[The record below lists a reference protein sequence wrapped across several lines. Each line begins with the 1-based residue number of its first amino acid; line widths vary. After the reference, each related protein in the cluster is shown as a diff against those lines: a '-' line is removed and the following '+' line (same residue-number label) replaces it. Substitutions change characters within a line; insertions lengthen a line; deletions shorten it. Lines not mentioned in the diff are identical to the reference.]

1 MKRSAAVV
9 IFVIFAMA
17 FLLTPRVW
25 VSDSTPEVDHIPVD
39 MLEAGDRC
47 LWCTDLTPVDCTT
60 EQAPAPPTRDTLLT
74 HPDEAP
80 PEREATPCLKPAE
93 DEASDPKA

>member
-1 MKRSAAVV
+1 MRKTFAGL
-9 IFVIFAMA
+9 FFAMA

-25 VSDSTPEVDHIPVD
+25 VSDAPPEVDHIPVD

-47 LWCTDLTPVDCTT
+47 LWCTDLQPVDCTT
-60 EQAPAPPTRDTLLT
+60 EQAPAPRDTLLT

-80 PEREATPCLKPAE
+80 PEREATPCIQPSSE
-93 DEASDPKA
+93 EAADPKA

>member
-1 MKRSAAVV
+1 MRKTFAGL
-9 IFVIFAMA
+9 FFAMA
-17 FLLTPRVW
+17 FLLTPRAW
-25 VSDSTPEVDHIPVD
+25 VSDATPEVDHIPVD

-60 EQAPAPPTRDTLLT
+60 EQAPAPRRDTLLT

-80 PEREATPCLKPAE
+80 PEREATPCLQPAE
-93 DEASDPKA
+93 DDPASDPKA